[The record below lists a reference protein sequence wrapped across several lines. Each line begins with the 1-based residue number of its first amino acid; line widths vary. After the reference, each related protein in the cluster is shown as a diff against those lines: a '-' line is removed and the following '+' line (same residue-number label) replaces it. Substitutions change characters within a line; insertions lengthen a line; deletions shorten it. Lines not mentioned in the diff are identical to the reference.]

1 MATHPS
7 ILDRETPWTEEP
19 GRLLYVDLQS
29 WTCLST
35 HTHTHT
41 HTRTHA
47 HTHTH
52 TLLNITG
59 YHPEVLN
66 FLSVSTLIISL
77 EYYKLYKCQC
87 QTLDMIQYSYKMTM
101 ECLST

>member
-29 WTCLST
+29 WTWLST
-35 HTHTHT
+35 YT
-41 HTRTHA
+41 HTRTR
-47 HTHTH
+47 TH

-87 QTLDMIQYSYKMTM
+87 QTLDTIQYSYKMTM

>member
-1 MATHPS
+1 MDRGAWQTIVHGLAELDMAEH
-7 ILDRETPWTEEP
+7 I
-19 GRLLYVDLQS
+19 
-29 WTCLST
+29 
-35 HTHTHT
+35 HTHT
-41 HTRTHA
+41 

-87 QTLDMIQYSYKMTM
+87 QTLDTIQYSYKMTM